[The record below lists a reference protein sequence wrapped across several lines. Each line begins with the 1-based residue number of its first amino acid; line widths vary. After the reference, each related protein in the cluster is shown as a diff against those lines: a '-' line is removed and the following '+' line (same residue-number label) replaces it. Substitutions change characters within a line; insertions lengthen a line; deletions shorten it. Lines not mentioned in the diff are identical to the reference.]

1 MKLLSGELASPS
13 ISRSHKGALVGEEA
27 LAYEELI

>member
-27 LAYEELI
+27 LAY